1 MGWVQRCPVPI
12 FHAAPDVPG
21 QERGTVI
28 DVWSFQVSQK
38 APRAVF
44 TYCKVGEETQ
54 PSVAGAPRYSL
65 NFAAS
70 CATPEQLPA
79 EREWVRSLFNAL
91 RPHMLGAGAYI
102 NILAEGEDARI
113 QETYGAKFDRLQ
125 MIKNKYDPNNVFRRN
140 ANIRPAAATG
150 S

>member
-1 MGWVQRCPVPI
+1 
-12 FHAAPDVPG
+12 
-21 QERGTVI
+21 
-28 DVWSFQVSQK
+28 
-38 APRAVF
+38 
-44 TYCKVGEETQ
+44 
-54 PSVAGAPRYSL
+54 VAGAPRYSL

-102 NILAEGEDARI
+102 NILAKGEDVRI

-125 MIKNKYDPNNVFRRN
+125 MIKNKYDLEQCLPPEREY
-140 ANIRPAAATG
+140 
-150 S
+150 